1 MSFFNNTSD
10 KKIKRSI
17 DFDVETLE
25 ILDRYKQDN
34 NIASTSAAIRKIVC
48 TIFDAPESV
57 KQHIAYA
64 CNSAVADLGK
74 SSSPDES
81 SEYNSRQFSD
91 ECQSYFDI
99 AQLFSYGIQAK
110 SYEEVEE
117 KRMKKI
123 DLHNGFLLVP
133 EKWLVLNP
141 ENQKDEDAVPC
152 VLETRNNAKWA
163 KVVGVDEI
171 PHFVYFVIPSGNL
184 TGKKLDIFR
193 EEAIKRAKIEW
204 PKYREVYKHYVP
216 LQYEEGVGYINA
228 AESNASP
235 FPGFFIIPEY
245 DDPARSYPRDYPYHA
260 AVFHN
265 II

>member
-1 MSFFNNTSD
+1 MSFLNNNQ

-17 DFDVETLE
+17 DFDEETLE
-25 ILDRYKQDN
+25 LLDRYKLDN
-34 NIASTSAAIRKIVC
+34 DLASTGAAIRKIVK
-48 TIFDAPESV
+48 TIFNAPERV
-57 KQHIAYA
+57 KQHIAYS
-64 CNSAVADLGK
+64 CNSAVADMGK
-74 SSSPDES
+74 SLSPEETS
-81 SEYNSRQFSD
+81 AYNSRQFAD

-123 DLHNGFLLVP
+123 DLNNGFLLVP
-133 EKWLVLNP
+133 EKWIILNS
-141 ENQKDEDAVPC
+141 ENQMDEDAVPC
-152 VLETRNNAKWA
+152 VLETRNNEKWA

-171 PHFVYFVIPSGNL
+171 PHFVYFVVPSGILN
-184 TGKKLDIFR
+184 GKKLDIFR
-193 EEAIKRAKIEW
+193 EEAIQRAKIEW

-216 LQYEEGVGYINA
+216 LQYEEGVGYVNA

-265 II
+265 VV